1 MILGD
6 KRVIVATK
14 RAGEFEILA
23 REVSEKHQ
31 LELGHRMGAT
41 TKVTTNKASS
51 QGIVSLAIQTTLTV
65 VLYVGLVSAV
75 CLLSTVIG
83 GMMLQYG
90 DGNVAL
96 PLHSLHL
103 IAFRGYWI
111 FLAVSFVAALARKWT
126 RTLSN
131 DLYGNGDY
139 DLFDAVATFGSIAA
153 MVFAIVCLVG
163 YTTIFDFW
171 MALFGN
177 NDAAVP
183 TKGTYLFWAVVMLIV
198 TIFECVAS
206 NKFASVFAG
215 GFETFELRRVIACAI
230 APVFSLAIAAI
241 GLVAVGCVL
250 GLIGGAVLI
259 YIGVPLFIGLCL
271 FGVLMSR

>member
-1 MILGD
+1 M
-6 KRVIVATK
+6 
-14 RAGEFEILA
+14 
-23 REVSEKHQ
+23 SEKHQ
-31 LELGHRMGAT
+31 FELGRKMSAT
-41 TKVTTNKASS
+41 TKAMANKASS
-51 QGIVSLAIQTTLTV
+51 PSIIGLAIQTIFTA
-65 VLYVGLVSAV
+65 VLYVVLVSAV
-75 CLLSTVIG
+75 CLLSTVIS

-111 FLAVSFVAALARKWT
+111 FLAVSFVTALARKWT
-126 RTLSN
+126 RVLSN

-139 DLFDAVATFGSIAA
+139 DLFDAVAAFGGIAA

-206 NKFASVFAG
+206 NKFAGVFAG
-215 GFETFELRRVIACAI
+215 DFETFELRRVIAWAI

-241 GLVAVGCVL
+241 GLVAVGFVL

-271 FGVLMSR
+271 FGLLMSR

>member
-1 MILGD
+1 M
-6 KRVIVATK
+6 
-14 RAGEFEILA
+14 
-23 REVSEKHQ
+23 S
-31 LELGHRMGAT
+31 AT
-41 TKVTTNKASS
+41 TKVTANRASS
-51 QGIVSLAIQTTLTV
+51 PSIIGLAIQTALTA
-65 VLYVGLVSAV
+65 VLYVFLVSAV

-126 RTLSN
+126 RALSN

-139 DLFDAVATFGSIAA
+139 DRFDAVATICSIAA

-183 TKGTYLFWAVVMLIV
+183 TKGTYLLWAVVMLIV

-206 NKFASVFAG
+206 NKFAGVFAG
-215 GFETFELRRVIACAI
+215 DCETFELRRVIAWAI

-241 GLVAVGCVL
+241 GLVAVGFVL

-271 FGVLMSR
+271 FGLLMSR

>member
-1 MILGD
+1 M
-6 KRVIVATK
+6 
-14 RAGEFEILA
+14 
-23 REVSEKHQ
+23 S
-31 LELGHRMGAT
+31 AT
-41 TKVTTNKASS
+41 TKATANRVSS
-51 QGIVSLAIQTTLTV
+51 SSIIGLAIQTTLMT
-65 VLYVGLVSAV
+65 VLYVCLVSAV

-103 IAFRGYWI
+103 VAFRGYWI
-111 FLAVSFVAALARKWT
+111 FLAVSFVAALAQKWT
-126 RTLSN
+126 RALSN
-131 DLYGNGDY
+131 DLYGSGDY
-139 DLFDAVATFGSIAA
+139 DRFDAVTTFCSIAA

-183 TKGTYLFWAVVMLIV
+183 TKGTYLLWAVVMLIV
-198 TIFECVAS
+198 TIFECIAS
-206 NKFASVFAG
+206 NKFAGVFAG
-215 GFETFELRRVIACAI
+215 GYETFELLRVIALAI

-250 GLIGGAVLI
+250 GMIGGAILVFV
-259 YIGVPLFIGLCL
+259 GVPLFIGLCV
-271 FGVLMSR
+271 FGCLMSR